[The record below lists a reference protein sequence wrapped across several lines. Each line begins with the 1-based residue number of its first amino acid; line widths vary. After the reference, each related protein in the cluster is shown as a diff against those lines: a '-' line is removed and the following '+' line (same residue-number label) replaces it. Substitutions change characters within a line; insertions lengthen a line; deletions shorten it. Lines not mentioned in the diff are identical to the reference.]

1 MIPPR
6 TPQSTVLDPAGL
18 APEQLFQL
26 LTGSVVPRPI
36 AWTSTL
42 SAGGVPNLAPFS
54 FFTVVS
60 TVPPMLS
67 LTVEAATGGG
77 PKDTLRNIEE
87 TGEFVVNSVSADVG
101 DQMYESSLDH
111 APQVSEFREAGVTP
125 TPSTTVRPPRVAES
139 KISME
144 CVLHQVLRPG
154 SDALVI
160 GTVVAFH
167 VAEGLL
173 SAAGHIDLHRL
184 RPLGRVAARFTDV
197 RDPFLLPAQIAAR

>member
-1 MIPPR
+1 MTSTA
-6 TPQSTVLDPAGL
+6 TPGTTVLDPAAL
-18 APEQLFQL
+18 PPEQLFRL

-36 AWTSTL
+36 AWTSTV
-42 SAGGVPNLAPFS
+42 STEGVLNLAPFS

-60 TVPPMLS
+60 TVPPMLA
-67 LTVEAATGGG
+67 LTVEAAAGGG
-77 PKDTLRNIEE
+77 PKDTLRNIEQ
-87 TGEFVVNSVSADVG
+87 TREFVVNSVSAEVA

-125 TPSTTVRPPRVAES
+125 VPSTTVRPPRVAES

-144 CVLHQVLRPG
+144 CALHGVLRPG

-167 VAEGLL
+167 VADGLL
-173 SAAGHIDLHRL
+173 SASGHVDLHRL
-184 RPLGRVAARFTDV
+184 RPLGRVASRFTDV
-197 RDPFLLPAQIAAR
+197 RHPFLLPAQIAAR

>member
-1 MIPPR
+1 MTSPG
-6 TPQSTVLDPAGL
+6 TPEATVLEPVGL
-18 APEQLFQL
+18 TPEQLFQL

-36 AWTSTL
+36 AWTSTV
-42 SAGGVPNLAPFS
+42 SAEGVLNLAPFS
-54 FFTVVS
+54 LFTVVS

-67 LTVEAATGGG
+67 LTIEAAGGGG

-87 TGEFVVNSVSADVG
+87 TGEFVVNSVSADVA
-101 DQMYESSLDH
+101 DQMYESSLEH

-125 TPSTTVRPPRVAES
+125 APSTTVRPPRVAES
-139 KISME
+139 KISIE
-144 CVLHQVLRPG
+144 CALHQVLRPG

-167 VAEGLL
+167 VAHGLL
-173 SAAGHIDLHRL
+173 SGAGHIDLHRL

-197 RDPFLLPAQIAAR
+197 RHPFLLPAQTAPR